1 MVLIAPEEG
10 IKDKFEI
17 KKMGTNMQQCISKQG
32 RNERNIIDSLVPT
45 PIDHCVRNHKL
56 FSEVSQMNFL
66 F

>member
-1 MVLIAPEEG
+1 MFLIAPVKG
-10 IKDKFEI
+10 MKDKFEI
-17 KKMGTNMQQCISKQG
+17 KKMGNNKQQCSEKQ
-32 RNERNIIDSLVPT
+32 RINERNIIDPLVPT